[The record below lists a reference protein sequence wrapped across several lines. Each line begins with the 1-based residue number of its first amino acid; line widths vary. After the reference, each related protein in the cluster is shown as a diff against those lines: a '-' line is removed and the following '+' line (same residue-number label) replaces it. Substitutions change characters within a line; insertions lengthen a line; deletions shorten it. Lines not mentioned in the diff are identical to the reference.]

1 MEKNTA
7 EQLLIRI
14 FAEEGGAEGA
24 QLSPETE
31 IDSLDI
37 DSLDFLCIL
46 TRVRDEIGPID
57 TRIAVTKKTIGEL
70 AQAILN

>member
-7 EQLLIRI
+7 EQFLIRI
-14 FAEEGGAEGA
+14 FAEECDMDGA
-24 QLSPETE
+24 QLSPGTE

-46 TRVRDEIGPID
+46 TRVRDELGPID
-57 TRIAVTKKTIGEL
+57 TKVAVTKKTIGEL